1 MKEQQTSV
9 EKDHE
14 KLLDLNWF
22 PQTVMSPVVITTPLA
37 ERFPATPQA
46 AVGTDRRYAVRTF
59 SRGSLAARRSCV
71 AVTGYVFESGN
82 GHSLPLTEC
91 AGSSQ
96 ESKGQR

>member
-37 ERFPATPQA
+37 ERFPATPGA
-46 AVGTDRRYAVRTF
+46 AVGTDRRSAVSTYSHGTIATGVWLVASIRPTF
-59 SRGSLAARRSCV
+59 ATFL
-71 AVTGYVFESGN
+71 E
-82 GHSLPLTEC
+82 
-91 AGSSQ
+91 
-96 ESKGQR
+96 